1 MGKRGTPNSPPPE
14 NSHPLVVLF
23 HEIRDELMSTLVYVL
38 GNTEDARDTAQEA
51 FLKCWK
57 HRDSIEEVQNLRAWV
72 FRVAMN
78 TARDTQR
85 SAWNRKVKPMAAE
98 EMMISTRDLSPGLA
112 LEDQESLARLR
123 VAISQLRVEE
133 RDVFLLRQNGEL
145 TYEEIAEMRSTPVGT
160 IKTQMRTALQKL
172 RRALNPEAADELISE
187 KHS

>member
-1 MGKRGTPNSPPPE
+1 MAKRGTPNEIPP
-14 NSHPLVVLF
+14 NDSHPLVVLF

-38 GNTEDARDTAQEA
+38 GNTEDARDAAQEA

-57 HRDSIEEVQNLRAWV
+57 HRATIEEVQNLRAWV

-85 SAWNRKVKPMAAE
+85 SAWNRKVKSMAAE

-123 VAISQLRVEE
+123 QAIAQLRPDEQE
-133 RDVFLLRQNGEL
+133 VFLLRQNGEL

-172 RRALNPEAADELISE
+172 RRALNPEAATEPNSE
-187 KHS
+187 TTL